1 MWHGRVLAARP
12 LRIVEDLPD
21 RHRAFWF
28 VPGTHWMNDPR
39 HDGEVRF
46 LDGAWELEPL
56 VRERGVL
63 SFAFPDSAYG
73 ILMNTDDEGRFTGYY
88 VNIQSPLQRWD
99 GGFDYV
105 DWFLD
110 VRIPIDRS
118 TYAWKDEDEL
128 AEAIGRGLITS
139 DEALGIRWAGER
151 AIEHLLLREPPF
163 DLDWEDWRPDPA
175 WTPPTLAER
184 WNEAVGMDPRGSHT

>member
-1 MWHGRVLAARP
+1 MRTAARHGRPGQGHARDHRAPGAPAVRDAGGPGLGDGADPGSAARASGLTPAEREPPLETGEAVTLREVWHGRVVAARP
-12 LRIVEDLPD
+12 LRVVEDLPD

-46 LDGAWELEPL
+46 LDGTWELEPL

-73 ILMNTDDEGRFTGYY
+73 VLMNTDDEGRFTGYY
-88 VNIQSPLQRWD
+88 VNIQSPLHRWD

-110 VRIPIDRS
+110 VRI
-118 TYAWKDEDEL
+118 
-128 AEAIGRGLITS
+128 
-139 DEALGIRWAGER
+139 
-151 AIEHLLLREPPF
+151 
-163 DLDWEDWRPDPA
+163 
-175 WTPPTLAER
+175 
-184 WNEAVGMDPRGSHT
+184 

>member
-1 MWHGRVLAARP
+1 MWHGRVVAARP

-46 LDGAWELEPL
+46 LDGTWELEPL

-128 AEAIGRGLITS
+128 AEAIERGLITS

-151 AIEHLLLREPPF
+151 AIEHILLREPPF

-184 WNEAVGMDPRGSHT
+184 WNETAGMDPRGSHT